1 MAGGNVFKFRVIYGI
16 IGVNMPKTV
25 AKTEAEYV
33 FVKIPKS
40 LLDEVDKA
48 IGKHGYRSRT
58 EFIKDAIRSLLR
70 EYGVYRSESE

>member
-1 MAGGNVFKFRVIYGI
+1 
-16 IGVNMPKTV
+16 MPRTI

-48 IGKHGYRSRT
+48 VGKHGYRSRT
-58 EFIKDAIRSLLR
+58 EFVKDAIRSLLR
-70 EYGVYRSESE
+70 EYGMYKSTSEKE